1 MGLFKSF
8 TSVMLFLLQYVLNNG
23 LGYYIFTILQQKRI
37 VPALVTYVVDLLF
50 GEIIKKKPPTPLSDF
65 PPSSYK
71 FIKPLE

>member
-8 TSVMLFLLQYVLNNG
+8 TSVMLFLQYVLNNG
-23 LGYYIFTILQQKRI
+23 LGYYIFIVLQQKRI

-50 GEIIKKKPPTPLSDF
+50 GEIIKKKTPTPLSDF